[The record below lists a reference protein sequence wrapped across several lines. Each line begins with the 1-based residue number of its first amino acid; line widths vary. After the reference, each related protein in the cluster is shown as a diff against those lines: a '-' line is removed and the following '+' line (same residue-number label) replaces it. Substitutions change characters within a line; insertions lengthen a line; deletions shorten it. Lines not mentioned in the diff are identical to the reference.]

1 MFKIPGT
8 EEGAKFAC
16 RDLGGVEREMK
27 RQKKKKK
34 KARCDTLGV
43 IVNDSSRS
51 RQRV

>member
-16 RDLGGVEREMK
+16 RDLGGVESEMK
-27 RQKKKKK
+27 RQKKK

>member
-27 RQKKKKK
+27 RPKKK